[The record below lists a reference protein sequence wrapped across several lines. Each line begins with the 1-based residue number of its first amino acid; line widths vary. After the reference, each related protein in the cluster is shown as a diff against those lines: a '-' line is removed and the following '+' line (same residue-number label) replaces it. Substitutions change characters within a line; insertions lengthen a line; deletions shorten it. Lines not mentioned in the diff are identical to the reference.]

1 MKMYKSERRTD
12 ETMDKRGKLLII
24 SGFSGVGKGTV
35 VKRLLDM
42 YKNYAISVSATT
54 RKPREGEIDGK
65 SYFFKT
71 VDEFKTMID
80 KNEFL
85 EYAQYVNNYYGTPK
99 AYVEQ
104 QLSKGNNVILEIEV
118 VGACNVKKI
127 YSDAVMIFIVP
138 PNAKELC
145 DRLTF
150 RGTEAANVIRE
161 RLTRAVDE
169 ADDVEKYDYVVVNDT
184 IENCV
189 DTINDIANDNSAI
202 MERCKISANLPFIK
216 VIKNDL
222 KNILKGE

>member
-1 MKMYKSERRTD
+1 
-12 ETMDKRGKLLII
+12 MDKRGKLLII

-42 YKNYAISVSATT
+42 YKNYTVSVSATT
-54 RKPREGEIDGK
+54 RKPREGEVDGK

-99 AYVEQ
+99 TYVEQ

-118 VGACNVKKI
+118 VGACNVKEI
-127 YSDAVMIFIVP
+127 YPDAVMIFIVP
-138 PNAKELC
+138 PHAKELC
-145 DRLTF
+145 NRLTF
-150 RGTEAANVIRE
+150 RGTEAADVIQK
-161 RLTRAVDE
+161 RLARAVDE
-169 ADDVEKYDYVVVNDT
+169 SDDVEKYDYIVVNDT
-184 IENCV
+184 IKNCV
-189 DTINDIANDNSAI
+189 DTINDIANDNNAV
-202 MERCKISANLPFIK
+202 MECCKISANLPFIK

-222 KNILKGE
+222 KNILTGE

>member
-1 MKMYKSERRTD
+1 M
-12 ETMDKRGKLLII
+12 
-24 SGFSGVGKGTV
+24 
-35 VKRLLDM
+35 
-42 YKNYAISVSATT
+42 SATT
-54 RKPREGEIDGK
+54 RKPREAEIDGE

-71 VDEFKTMID
+71 VDEFKTMIEND
-80 KNEFL
+80 EFL

-104 QLSKGNNVILEIEV
+104 HLSKGNNVILEIEV

-138 PNAKELC
+138 PHAKELC

-150 RGTEAANVIRE
+150 RGTEEADVIQK

-189 DTINDIANDNSAI
+189 DTINAIAKDDSAV
-202 MERCKISANLPFIK
+202 MEHCKISANLAFIK

>member
-1 MKMYKSERRTD
+1 MEKH
-12 ETMDKRGKLLII
+12 GKLLII

-35 VKRLLDM
+35 VKSLLDK
-42 YKNYAISVSATT
+42 YKNYTISVSATT
-54 RKPREGEIDGK
+54 RSPREGEVDGQ

-71 VDEFKTMID
+71 VDEFEEMIN

-85 EYAQYVNNYYGTPK
+85 EYAQYVNHYYGTPK

-104 QLSKGNNVILEIEV
+104 QLSQGNNVILEIEV

-127 YSDAVMIFIVP
+127 YSDAVMVFIVP

-145 DRLTF
+145 DRLTL
-150 RGTEAANVIRE
+150 RGTEDNKVIYK

-169 ADDVEKYDYVVVNDT
+169 ANDVAKYDYVVVNDT
-184 IENCV
+184 VEKCAI
-189 DTINDIANDNSAI
+189 TINSIVNDDDSAVKD
-202 MERCKISANLPFIK
+202 CQISANLEFVK
-216 VIKNDL
+216 GIKNDL

>member
-1 MKMYKSERRTD
+1 
-12 ETMDKRGKLLII
+12 MDKRGKLLVI

-35 VKRLLDM
+35 VKSLLDT
-42 YKNYAISVSATT
+42 YKNYTVSVSATT
-54 RKPREGEIDGK
+54 RKPREAEIDGE

-71 VDEFKTMID
+71 VDEFKTMIEND
-80 KNEFL
+80 EFL
-85 EYAQYVNNYYGTPK
+85 EYEQYVNNYYGTPK

-138 PNAKELC
+138 PHAKELC

-150 RGTEAANVIRE
+150 RGTEEADVIQK
-161 RLTRAVDE
+161 RLTWAVDE

-189 DTINDIANDNSAI
+189 DTINAIAKDDNAV
-202 MERCKISANLPFIK
+202 MEHCKISANLAFIK